1 METIN
6 KMKRQPT
13 ECGEIFQIIYL
24 INLCVFQTQPEEEG
38 VCARLRTV
46 HRRLVTQK
54 NLIG

>member
-38 VCARLRTV
+38 VCARLRAV
-46 HRRLVTQK
+46 NKRLVTQK